1 MKVIYLITAVLVL
14 PLYLAGCVATQ
25 DDVGG
30 LYARQNRLEAKV
42 DKLSKEVNVV
52 AGKGYSSNTD
62 NREVSNQMFQLE
74 SKVFDLEQQIAKLE
88 NQIVLLEENLD
99 SVAVSTLPSR
109 PVQTQPLPTQPIQ
122 PLPRPTP
129 GQVESES
136 VAILEPEVPEFKEP
150 TLFDIGYKNFN
161 NGNYAQ
167 SRQNFRAFLREDPKA
182 KQAPDAT
189 FWIADSYYKEGLYE
203 ESILEYQR
211 LIDVYPRDPRVPLAY
226 LKQGMGLM
234 KLSKDEEAKLFFQTL
249 IDKYPGSPEADEA
262 RKKISELEQKS

>member
-1 MKVIYLITAVLVL
+1 MKVIYLIAVVIVL
-14 PLYLAGCVATQ
+14 PLYLASCIATQ

-52 AGKGYSSNTD
+52 AGKGYSSNSD
-62 NREVSNQMFQLE
+62 NREVSNQVFQLE
-74 SKVFDLEQQIAKLE
+74 SKVFDLEQQITKME
-88 NQIVLLEENLD
+88 YQIQLLEENLT
-99 SVAVSTLPSR
+99 SVEVSTLKYR
-109 PVQTQPLPTQPIQ
+109 PVPTQQ
-122 PLPRPTP
+122 RPRPS
-129 GQVESES
+129 QVEAES
-136 VAILEPEVPEFKEP
+136 ATILEPEIKEP

-234 KLSKDEEAKLFFQTL
+234 KLNKDEEAKLFFQTL

-262 RKKISELEQKS
+262 EKKISRLELNS

>member
-1 MKVIYLITAVLVL
+1 MKAIYLIAVVIVL
-14 PLYLAGCVATQ
+14 PLYLASCVATQ

-52 AGKGYSSNTD
+52 AGKGYSSNSD
-62 NREVSNQMFQLE
+62 NREVSNQVFQLE
-74 SKVFDLEQQIAKLE
+74 SKVFDLEQQISKME
-88 NQIVLLEENLD
+88 YQIQLLEENLT
-99 SVAVSTLPSR
+99 SVEVSTLKYR
-109 PVQTQPLPTQPIQ
+109 PVPTQQ
-122 PLPRPTP
+122 RPRPS
-129 GQVESES
+129 QVEAES
-136 VAILEPEVPEFKEP
+136 ATILEPEIKEP

-167 SRQNFRAFLREDPKA
+167 ARQNFRAFLREDPKA

-234 KLSKDEEAKLFFQTL
+234 KLNKDEEAKLFFQTL
-249 IDKYPGSPEADEA
+249 IDKYPGSPESDEA
-262 RKKISELEQKS
+262 EKKISKLEQNS

>member
-1 MKVIYLITAVLVL
+1 MKVIYLIAVVIVL
-14 PLYLAGCVATQ
+14 PLYLASCVATQ

-52 AGKGYSSNTD
+52 AGKGYSSNSD
-62 NREVSNQMFQLE
+62 NREVSNQVFQLE
-74 SKVFDLEQQIAKLE
+74 SKVFDLEQQISKME
-88 NQIVLLEENLD
+88 YQIQLLEENLT
-99 SVAVSTLPSR
+99 SVEVSTLKSR
-109 PVQTQPLPTQPIQ
+109 PVPTQQ
-122 PLPRPTP
+122 RPRPV
-129 GQVESES
+129 QVEAES
-136 VAILEPEVPEFKEP
+136 VTILEPEIKEP

-234 KLSKDEEAKLFFQTL
+234 KLNKDEEAKLFFQTL

-262 RKKISELEQKS
+262 EKKISRLELNS

>member
-1 MKVIYLITAVLVL
+1 MKVLYFIIIVAIL
-14 PLYLAGCVATQ
+14 PLYLAGCIATQ

-42 DKLSKEVNVV
+42 DKLSKEMNVV
-52 AGKGYSSNTD
+52 AGKGYSSDND
-62 NREVSNQMFQLE
+62 NREFSNQVFQLE
-74 SKVFDLEQQIAKLE
+74 SKVFDLEQQITKME
-88 NQIVLLEENLD
+88 YQIQLLEENLT
-99 SVAVSTLPSR
+99 SVEVSTLKSR
-109 PVQTQPLPTQPIQ
+109 PVPTQ
-122 PLPRPTP
+122 PRPTP
-129 GQVESES
+129 GQVEAES
-136 VAILEPEVPEFKEP
+136 VTILEPEIKKP

-234 KLSKDEEAKLFFQTL
+234 KLNKDEEAKLFFQTL
-249 IDKYPGSPEADEA
+249 IDKYPGSPESDEA
-262 RKKISELEQKS
+262 EKKISRLEQNS

>member
-1 MKVIYLITAVLVL
+1 MKVIYLIAAVITL
-14 PLYLAGCVATQ
+14 PLFLVGCVATQ

-52 AGKGYSSNTD
+52 AGKGYSSNSD
-62 NREVSNQMFQLE
+62 NREVSNQVFQLE
-74 SKVFDLEQQIAKLE
+74 SKVFDLEQQISQLE
-88 NQIVLLEENLD
+88 NKIELLETNMD
-99 SVAVSTLPSR
+99 TAIARNIQTR
-109 PVQTQPLPTQPIQ
+109 PVPTQPIQ
-122 PLPRPTP
+122 PPPRPTP

-136 VAILEPEVPEFKEP
+136 VAILEPEAPVIKEP

-161 NGNYAQ
+161 DGNYAQ
-167 SRQNFRAFLREDPKA
+167 SRQNFRAFLREEPKA

-234 KLSKDEEAKLFFQTL
+234 KLDKDEEAKLFFQTL

-262 RKKISELEQKS
+262 RKKISELELNS

>member
-1 MKVIYLITAVLVL
+1 MKVIYLIAVVIVL
-14 PLYLAGCVATQ
+14 PLYLASCVATQ

-52 AGKGYSSNTD
+52 AGSGYSSNSD
-62 NREVSNQMFQLE
+62 NREVSNQVFQLE
-74 SKVFDLEQQIAKLE
+74 SKVFDLEQQITKME
-88 NQIVLLEENLD
+88 YQIQLLEENLT
-99 SVAVSTLPSR
+99 SVEVSTLKSR
-109 PVQTQPLPTQPIQ
+109 PVPTQPR
-122 PLPRPTP
+122 PRPV
-129 GQVESES
+129 QVEAES
-136 VAILEPEVPEFKEP
+136 ATILEPEIKEP

-167 SRQNFRAFLREDPKA
+167 ARQNFRAFLREDPKA

-234 KLSKDEEAKLFFQTL
+234 KLNKDEEAKLFFQTL
-249 IDKYPGSPEADEA
+249 IDKYPGSPESDEA
-262 RKKISELEQKS
+262 EKKISRLEQNS

>member
-1 MKVIYLITAVLVL
+1 MKVIYLIAVVIVL
-14 PLYLAGCVATQ
+14 PLYLASCVATQ

-52 AGKGYSSNTD
+52 AGKGYSSNSD
-62 NREVSNQMFQLE
+62 NREVSNQVFQLE
-74 SKVFDLEQQIAKLE
+74 SKVFDLEQQITKME
-88 NQIVLLEENLD
+88 YQIQLLEENLT
-99 SVAVSTLPSR
+99 SVEVSTLKSR
-109 PVQTQPLPTQPIQ
+109 PVPTQPR
-122 PLPRPTP
+122 PRP
-129 GQVESES
+129 GQVEAESATISEPK
-136 VAILEPEVPEFKEP
+136 IKEP

-167 SRQNFRAFLREDPKA
+167 ARQNFRASLREDQKA

-189 FWIADSYYKEGLYE
+189 FWIADSYYKEGLFE

-234 KLSKDEEAKLFFQTL
+234 KLNKDEEAKLFFQTL
-249 IDKYPGSPEADEA
+249 IDKYPGSPEADKTK
-262 RKKISELEQKS
+262 KKISELEQNI

>member
-1 MKVIYLITAVLVL
+1 MKVIYLIAAVIVL
-14 PLYLAGCVATQ
+14 PLFLASCVATQ

-42 DKLSKEVNVV
+42 DKLSKEVNVT
-52 AGKGYSSNTD
+52 AGRGYSEQSE
-62 NREVSNQMFQLE
+62 NREISNQVFQLE
-74 SKVFDLEQQIAKLE
+74 SKVFDLEQQIARME
-88 NQIVLLEENLD
+88 SQIQLLEGNLER
-99 SVAVSTLPSR
+99 VEVSSLQSR
-109 PVQTQPLPTQPIQ
+109 PVPTQPIQ
-122 PLPRPTP
+122 PPPRPRA

-136 VAILEPEVPEFKEP
+136 AAVLEPEAPVIKEP

-161 NGNYAQ
+161 DGNYAQ
-167 SRQNFRAFLREDPKA
+167 ARQNFRAFLREDPKA
-182 KQAPDAT
+182 KEAPDAT

-234 KLSKDEEAKLFFQTL
+234 KLNKDEEAKLFFQTL

-262 RKKISELEQKS
+262 RKKISELEQNS

>member
-1 MKVIYLITAVLVL
+1 MKVIYLIAAVICL
-14 PLYLAGCVATQ
+14 PLFLASCVATQ

-42 DKLSKEVNVV
+42 DKLSKEVNVT
-52 AGKGYSSNTD
+52 ASKGYSSNSD
-62 NREVSNQMFQLE
+62 NREVSNQVFQLE
-74 SKVFDLEQQIAKLE
+74 TKVFDLEQQVSRME
-88 NQIVLLEENLD
+88 SQIQLLEQNLTNVEAS
-99 SVAVSTLPSR
+99 SVKYR
-109 PVQTQPLPTQPIQ
+109 PVPTQPKQ
-122 PLPRPTP
+122 PRPTP
-129 GQVESES
+129 AQIETQSTAV
-136 VAILEPEVPEFKEP
+136 LEPEIKEP

-161 NGNYAQ
+161 DGNYAQ
-167 SRQNFRAFLREDPKA
+167 ARQNFRAFLREDPKA

-234 KLSKDEEAKLFFQTL
+234 KLNKNEEAKLFFQTL

-262 RKKISELEQKS
+262 AKKISELE

>member
-1 MKVIYLITAVLVL
+1 MKVIYLIAVVIVL
-14 PLYLAGCVATQ
+14 PLYLASCVATQ

-52 AGKGYSSNTD
+52 AGKGYSSNSD
-62 NREVSNQMFQLE
+62 NREVSNQVFQLE
-74 SKVFDLEQQIAKLE
+74 SKVFDLEQQITKME
-88 NQIVLLEENLD
+88 YQIQLLEENLN
-99 SVAVSTLPSR
+99 SAEVSTLKSR
-109 PVQTQPLPTQPIQ
+109 PVPTQQ
-122 PLPRPTP
+122 RPRP
-129 GQVESES
+129 GQVEAES
-136 VAILEPEVPEFKEP
+136 VTILEPEIKEP

-167 SRQNFRAFLREDPKA
+167 ARQNFRAFLREDPKA

-234 KLSKDEEAKLFFQTL
+234 KLNKDEEAKLFFQTL

-262 RKKISELEQKS
+262 EKKYQSLN

>member
-1 MKVIYLITAVLVL
+1 MKVIYLIAVVIVL
-14 PLYLAGCVATQ
+14 PLYLASCVATQ

-42 DKLSKEVNVV
+42 DKLSKEVNAV
-52 AGKGYSSNTD
+52 AGKGYSSNSD
-62 NREVSNQMFQLE
+62 NREVSNQVFQLE
-74 SKVFDLEQQIAKLE
+74 SKVFDLEQQITKME
-88 NQIVLLEENLD
+88 YQIQLLEENLT
-99 SVAVSTLPSR
+99 SVEVSTLKYR
-109 PVQTQPLPTQPIQ
+109 PVPTQ
-122 PLPRPTP
+122 PRPTP
-129 GQVESES
+129 GQVKAES
-136 VAILEPEVPEFKEP
+136 VTILEPEIKEP

-167 SRQNFRAFLREDPKA
+167 SRQNFRAFLHEDPKA

-234 KLSKDEEAKLFFQTL
+234 KLNKDEEAKLFFQTL
-249 IDKYPGSPEADEA
+249 IDKYPGSPESDEA
-262 RKKISELEQKS
+262 EKKISRLEQNS

>member
-1 MKVIYLITAVLVL
+1 MKVIYLIAVVIVL
-14 PLYLAGCVATQ
+14 PLYLASCVATQ

-52 AGKGYSSNTD
+52 AGRGYSSNSD
-62 NREVSNQMFQLE
+62 NREVSNQVFQLE
-74 SKVFDLEQQIAKLE
+74 SKVFDLEQQITKME
-88 NQIVLLEENLD
+88 YQIQLLEENLT
-99 SVAVSTLPSR
+99 SVEVSTLKYR
-109 PVQTQPLPTQPIQ
+109 PVPTQQ
-122 PLPRPTP
+122 RPRPS
-129 GQVESES
+129 QVEAES
-136 VAILEPEVPEFKEP
+136 VTILEPEIKEP

-167 SRQNFRAFLREDPKA
+167 ARQNFRAFLREDPKA

-234 KLSKDEEAKLFFQTL
+234 KLNKDEEAKLFFQTL
-249 IDKYPGSPEADEA
+249 IDKYPGSPESDEA
-262 RKKISELEQKS
+262 EKKISRLEQNS

>member
-1 MKVIYLITAVLVL
+1 MKAIYLIAVVIVL
-14 PLYLAGCVATQ
+14 PLYLASCVATQ

-52 AGKGYSSNTD
+52 AGKGYSSNSD
-62 NREVSNQMFQLE
+62 NREVSNQVFQLE
-74 SKVFDLEQQIAKLE
+74 SKVFDLEQQISKME
-88 NQIVLLEENLD
+88 YQIQLLEENLT
-99 SVAVSTLPSR
+99 SVEVSTLKSR
-109 PVQTQPLPTQPIQ
+109 PVPTQPR
-122 PLPRPTP
+122 PRP
-129 GQVESES
+129 GQVEAES
-136 VAILEPEVPEFKEP
+136 ATILEPEIKEP

-167 SRQNFRAFLREDPKA
+167 ARQNFRAFLREDPKA

-234 KLSKDEEAKLFFQTL
+234 KLNKDEEAKLFFQTL

-262 RKKISELEQKS
+262 EKKISRLELNS

>member
-1 MKVIYLITAVLVL
+1 MKAIYLIAVVIVL
-14 PLYLAGCVATQ
+14 PLYLASCVATQ

-52 AGKGYSSNTD
+52 AGKGYSSNSD
-62 NREVSNQMFQLE
+62 NREVSNQVFQLE
-74 SKVFDLEQQIAKLE
+74 SKVFDLEQQISKME
-88 NQIVLLEENLD
+88 YQIQLLEENLI
-99 SVAVSTLPSR
+99 SVEVSKLNSR
-109 PVQTQPLPTQPIQ
+109 PVPTQQ
-122 PLPRPTP
+122 RPTP
-129 GQVESES
+129 GQVEAES
-136 VAILEPEVPEFKEP
+136 VTILEPEIKEP

-167 SRQNFRAFLREDPKA
+167 ARQNFRAFLREDPKA

-211 LIDVYPRDPRVPLAY
+211 LIDVYPRDPRVPLSY

-234 KLSKDEEAKLFFQTL
+234 KLNKDEEAKLFFQTL
-249 IDKYPGSPEADEA
+249 IDKYPGSPESDEA
-262 RKKISELEQKS
+262 EKKISKLEQNS

>member
-1 MKVIYLITAVLVL
+1 MKVIYLIAVVIVL
-14 PLYLAGCVATQ
+14 PLYLASCVATQ

-52 AGKGYSSNTD
+52 AGRGYSSNSD
-62 NREVSNQMFQLE
+62 NREVSNQVFQLE
-74 SKVFDLEQQIAKLE
+74 SKVFDLEQQITKME
-88 NQIVLLEENLD
+88 YQIQLLEENLA
-99 SVAVSTLPSR
+99 SVEVSTLKSR
-109 PVQTQPLPTQPIQ
+109 PVPTQPR
-122 PLPRPTP
+122 PRPV
-129 GQVESES
+129 QVEAES
-136 VAILEPEVPEFKEP
+136 ATILEPEIKEP

-167 SRQNFRAFLREDPKA
+167 ARQNFRAFLREDPKA

-234 KLSKDEEAKLFFQTL
+234 KLNKDEEAKLFFQTL
-249 IDKYPGSPEADEA
+249 IDKYPGSPESDEA
-262 RKKISELEQKS
+262 EKKISRLEQNS

>member
-1 MKVIYLITAVLVL
+1 MKVIYLIAAVIVL
-14 PLYLAGCVATQ
+14 PVFLASCVATQ

-42 DKLSKEVNVV
+42 DRLSKEVKVT
-52 AGKGYSSNTD
+52 AGKGYSEQTD
-62 NREVSNQMFQLE
+62 NREVSNQVFQLE
-74 SKVFDLEQQIAKLE
+74 SKVFDLEQQIARME
-88 NQIVLLEENLD
+88 SQIQLLEGNLER
-99 SVAVSTLPSR
+99 VEVSSLQSR
-109 PVQTQPLPTQPIQ
+109 PVPRQPIQ
-122 PLPRPTP
+122 PPPRPTP

-136 VAILEPEVPEFKEP
+136 VAILEPEVPVIKEP

-161 NGNYAQ
+161 DGNYAQ
-167 SRQNFRAFLREDPKA
+167 ARQNFRAFLREDPKA
-182 KQAPDAT
+182 KEAPDAT

-234 KLSKDEEAKLFFQTL
+234 KLNKDEEAKLFFQTL

-262 RKKISELEQKS
+262 RKKISELEQNS

>member
-1 MKVIYLITAVLVL
+1 MKVIYLIAAVIVL
-14 PLYLAGCVATQ
+14 PLFLVSCVATQ

-42 DKLSKEVNVV
+42 DKLSKEVNTV
-52 AGKGYSSNTD
+52 AGKGYSSSSD
-62 NREVSNQMFQLE
+62 NREISNQVFQLE
-74 SKVFDLEQQIAKLE
+74 SKVFDLEQQVLRME
-88 NQIVLLEENLD
+88 NQIQLLEQNLTNAEAS
-99 SVAVSTLPSR
+99 SVKYRSM
-109 PVQTQPLPTQPIQ
+109 PTQPKQ
-122 PLPRPTP
+122 SRPTP
-129 GQVESES
+129 GQVEAQSS
-136 VAILEPEVPEFKEP
+136 AVLEPEIKEP

-167 SRQNFRAFLREDPKA
+167 ARQNFRAFLREDPKA

-234 KLSKDEEAKLFFQTL
+234 KLNKNEEAKLFFQTL

-262 RKKISELEQKS
+262 AKKISELD

>member
-1 MKVIYLITAVLVL
+1 MKVIYLIAVVLVL
-14 PLYLAGCVATQ
+14 PLYLASCVATQ

-52 AGKGYSSNTD
+52 AGKGYSSNSD
-62 NREVSNQMFQLE
+62 NREVSNQVFQLE
-74 SKVFDLEQQIAKLE
+74 SKVFDLEQQISKME
-88 NQIVLLEENLD
+88 YQIQLLEENLT
-99 SVAVSTLPSR
+99 SVEVSTLKYR
-109 PVQTQPLPTQPIQ
+109 PVPTQQ
-122 PLPRPTP
+122 RPRPS
-129 GQVESES
+129 QVEAES
-136 VAILEPEVPEFKEP
+136 ATILEPEIKEP

-234 KLSKDEEAKLFFQTL
+234 KLNKDEEAKLFFQTL

-262 RKKISELEQKS
+262 EKKISRLELNS

>member
-1 MKVIYLITAVLVL
+1 MKVIYLIAVVIVL
-14 PLYLAGCVATQ
+14 PLYLASCVATQ

-52 AGKGYSSNTD
+52 AGKGYSSNSD
-62 NREVSNQMFQLE
+62 NREVSNQVFQLE
-74 SKVFDLEQQIAKLE
+74 SKVFDLEQQISKME
-88 NQIVLLEENLD
+88 YQIQLLEENLT
-99 SVAVSTLPSR
+99 SVEVSTLKSR
-109 PVQTQPLPTQPIQ
+109 PVPTQPR
-122 PLPRPTP
+122 PRPV
-129 GQVESES
+129 QVEAES
-136 VAILEPEVPEFKEP
+136 ATILEPEIKKP
-150 TLFDIGYKNFN
+150 TLFDIGYQHFT
-161 NGNYAQ
+161 NGPYAQ
-167 SRQNFRAFLREDPKA
+167 ARQNFRAFLREDPKA

-234 KLSKDEEAKLFFQTL
+234 KLNKDEEAKLFFQTL

-262 RKKISELEQKS
+262 EKKISRLELNS

>member
-1 MKVIYLITAVLVL
+1 MKAIYLIAVVIVL
-14 PLYLAGCVATQ
+14 PLYLASCVATQ

-52 AGKGYSSNTD
+52 AGKGYSSNSD
-62 NREVSNQMFQLE
+62 NREVSNQVFQLE
-74 SKVFDLEQQIAKLE
+74 SKVFDLEQQISKME
-88 NQIVLLEENLD
+88 YQIQLLEENLT
-99 SVAVSTLPSR
+99 SVEVSTLKSR
-109 PVQTQPLPTQPIQ
+109 PVPTQPR
-122 PLPRPTP
+122 PRPS
-129 GQVESES
+129 QVEAES
-136 VAILEPEVPEFKEP
+136 ATILEPEIKEP

-167 SRQNFRAFLREDPKA
+167 ARQNFRAFLREDPKA

-234 KLSKDEEAKLFFQTL
+234 KLNKDEEAKLFFQTL

-262 RKKISELEQKS
+262 EKKISRLELNS

>member
-1 MKVIYLITAVLVL
+1 MKVIYLIAAVITL
-14 PLYLAGCVATQ
+14 PLFLASCVATQ

-62 NREVSNQMFQLE
+62 SREVSNQVFQLE
-74 SKVFDLEQQIAKLE
+74 SKVFDLEQQISRLE
-88 NQIVLLEENLD
+88 SQIVLLEQNVD
-99 SVAVSTLPSR
+99 SIEVSSLQPR
-109 PVQTQPLPTQPIQ
+109 PLPTQPIQ
-122 PLPRPTP
+122 PPPRPTP
-129 GQVESES
+129 GQVESEA
-136 VAILEPEVPEFKEP
+136 VAVLEPEVPEFKEP

-161 NGNYAQ
+161 DGNYAQ

-249 IDKYPGSPEADEA
+249 VDKYPGSPEADEA
-262 RKKISELEQKS
+262 RKKISELEQNS

>member
-1 MKVIYLITAVLVL
+1 MKVLYFITIVAIL
-14 PLYLAGCVATQ
+14 PLYLAGCIATQ

-42 DKLSKEVNVV
+42 DKLSKEMNVV
-52 AGKGYSSNTD
+52 AGKGYSSDND
-62 NREVSNQMFQLE
+62 NREFSNQVFQLE
-74 SKVFDLEQQIAKLE
+74 SKVFDLEQQISKLE
-88 NQIVLLEENLD
+88 SQIVLLEENLD
-99 SVAVSTLPSR
+99 SVAVRTMPAS
-109 PVQTQPLPTQPIQ
+109 PVQRQPIRPQ
-122 PLPRPTP
+122 PSEI
-129 GQVESES
+129 ESES
-136 VAILEPEVPEFKEP
+136 VAILEPEIKEP

-161 NGNYAQ
+161 DGNYAQ
-167 SRQNFRAFLREDPKA
+167 ARQNFRSYLREEPKA

-234 KLSKDEEAKLFFQTL
+234 KLNKNEEAKLFFQTL
-249 IDKYPGSPEADEA
+249 IDKYPDSPEADES
-262 RKKISELEQKS
+262 RKKISDLELNG

>member
-1 MKVIYLITAVLVL
+1 MKVIYLIAVVIVL
-14 PLYLAGCVATQ
+14 PLYLASCVATQ

-52 AGKGYSSNTD
+52 AGKGYSSNSD
-62 NREVSNQMFQLE
+62 NREVSNQVFQLE
-74 SKVFDLEQQIAKLE
+74 SKVFDLEQQISKME
-88 NQIVLLEENLD
+88 YQIQLLEENLT
-99 SVAVSTLPSR
+99 SVEVSTLKSR
-109 PVQTQPLPTQPIQ
+109 PVPTQPR
-122 PLPRPTP
+122 PRPV
-129 GQVESES
+129 QVEAES
-136 VAILEPEVPEFKEP
+136 ATILEPEIKEP

-167 SRQNFRAFLREDPKA
+167 ARQNFRAFLREDPKA

-234 KLSKDEEAKLFFQTL
+234 KLNKDEEAKLFFQTL

-262 RKKISELEQKS
+262 EKKISRLELNS

>member
-1 MKVIYLITAVLVL
+1 MKVIYLIVAVITL
-14 PLYLAGCVATQ
+14 PLFLASCVATQ

-52 AGKGYSSNTD
+52 AGKGYSEQSD
-62 NREVSNQMFQLE
+62 SREVSNQVFQLE
-74 SKVFDLEQQIAKLE
+74 SKVFDLEQQIAQLE
-88 NQIVLLEENLD
+88 NKIEFLETNMD
-99 SVAVSTLPSR
+99 SVVANSISSRPAPTPR
-109 PVQTQPLPTQPIQ
+109 PVQPI
-122 PLPRPTP
+122 PRPTQ

-136 VAILEPEVPEFKEP
+136 VAVLEPEVEKFKEP

-161 NGNYAQ
+161 DGNYAQ
-167 SRQNFRAFLREDPKA
+167 SRQNFRAFLREEPKA

-189 FWIADSYYKEGLYE
+189 FWIADSYYREGLYE

-234 KLSKDEEAKLFFQTL
+234 KLNKDEEAKLFFQTL

-262 RKKISELEQKS
+262 RKKISELELNS

>member
-1 MKVIYLITAVLVL
+1 MKAIYLIAVVIVL
-14 PLYLAGCVATQ
+14 PLYLASCVATQ

-42 DKLSKEVNVV
+42 DKLSKEVNAV
-52 AGKGYSSNTD
+52 AGKGYSSNSD
-62 NREVSNQMFQLE
+62 NREVSNQVFQLE
-74 SKVFDLEQQIAKLE
+74 SKVFDLEQQITKME
-88 NQIVLLEENLD
+88 YQIQLLEENLT
-99 SVAVSTLPSR
+99 SVEVSTLKYR
-109 PVQTQPLPTQPIQ
+109 PVPTQQ
-122 PLPRPTP
+122 RPRPS
-129 GQVESES
+129 QVEAES
-136 VAILEPEVPEFKEP
+136 VTILEPEIKEP

-234 KLSKDEEAKLFFQTL
+234 KLNKDEEAKLFFQTL
-249 IDKYPGSPEADEA
+249 IDKYPGSPESDEA
-262 RKKISELEQKS
+262 EKKISRLEQNS